1 MTDKQVKSIAKDYIK
16 KATELS
22 SISRFLSEKRY
33 DQSQEILIKEYTT
46 KMDPLTDEAIQMVR
60 DAYDEIGLDCN
71 IDKDGRG
78 IMSNALYEKLK
89 TTVKLS
95 EI

>member
-22 SISRFLSEKRY
+22 SISRFLSKKRY

-46 KMDPLTDEAIQMVR
+46 KMDPLTDEAMQMVR

-71 IDKDGRG
+71 IDKDGRD

>member
-71 IDKDGRG
+71 IDKDGRD

>member
-1 MTDKQVKSIAKDYIK
+1 MTDKQVKRIAKDYIR

-33 DQSQEILIKEYTT
+33 EQSQEILIKEYMT
-46 KMDPLTDEAIQMVR
+46 KMDPLTDEAVQMVR
-60 DAYDEIGLDCN
+60 DAYDEIGLDCI
-71 IDKDGRG
+71 IDKDCRD
-78 IMSNALYEKLK
+78 ILSNALYEKLK

>member
-71 IDKDGRG
+71 IDKDGRD

-95 EI
+95 KN